1 MAIRAYT
8 VKKEHGRYR
17 YDRNSQTSEILG
29 QSDVLAVLFFYF
41 WGPYWER
48 FSAIR

>member
-29 QSDVLAVLFFYF
+29 QSDVLAVLFFISGDRIGNVF
-41 WGPYWER
+41 LQ
-48 FSAIR
+48 